1 MKKLLIL
8 FFVSGTLVFTQ
19 CKKYPEG
26 PAISLRSKQER
37 IANTWKVSKYLEN
50 SVDKTSDF
58 NTIFN
63 NYVLTTTKGGDYTIT
78 YKALS
83 LANYSES
90 GSWSLSSDKEDIT
103 FTQSSPN
110 NGSVTT
116 WKILKLYEKEFWA
129 KSVDANGKIT
139 EVHLVP

>member
-26 PAISLRSKQER
+26 PAISLRSKKER
-37 IANTWKVSKYLEN
+37 IANTWKASKYLEN

-58 NTIFN
+58 NAIFN
-63 NYVLTTTKGGDYTIT
+63 NYILTTTKGGDYTIT
-78 YKALS
+78 YKVLS
-83 LANYSES
+83 VANYSES

-116 WKILKLYEKEFWA
+116 CKILKLYEKELWA

-139 EVHLVP
+139 EVHLAP